1 MEKDILIKDN
11 RTNKIIKFVYTNEDV
26 YNLMLSRFRE
36 WEKLNKIEII
46 PQDINHFLETG
57 VKV

>member
-11 RTNKIIKFVYTNEDV
+11 RTNKIVKFVYTNEDV